1 MRTITEIARD
11 LEQVTTDERQAITEL
26 RSFDEQRETQ
36 HEIISRSQLARRQ
49 LLDELQ
55 SVLEQAVLPIEPATP
70 APV

>member
-36 HEIISRSQLARRQ
+36 HEIIGRSQLARRQ

>member
-26 RSFDEQRETQ
+26 RSFEEQRQTQ
-36 HEIISRSQLARRQ
+36 HDIISRSQLARRQ

>member
-11 LEQVTTDERQAITEL
+11 LEQVTTAERQAITEL
-26 RSFDEQRETQ
+26 RSFDEQRQTQ
-36 HEIISRSQLARRQ
+36 HEIISRSQIARRQ
-49 LLDELQ
+49 LIDELQ